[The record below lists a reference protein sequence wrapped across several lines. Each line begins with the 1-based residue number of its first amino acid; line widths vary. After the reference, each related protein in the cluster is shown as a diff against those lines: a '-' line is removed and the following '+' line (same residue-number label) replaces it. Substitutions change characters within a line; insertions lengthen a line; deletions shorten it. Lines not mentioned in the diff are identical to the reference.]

1 MNVGSR
7 NNLRNVIFLVKVIF
21 VFLVFFLM
29 ILNLIVDFK
38 NKSNIIVVCSLGVNN
53 KIFVKMWDIILNVVV
68 DLFII
73 GKKIIT
79 LVLSIKFIFVYFC

>member
-1 MNVGSR
+1 MNVGLR